1 MKLHGIIDIKVEGE
15 RIMRDPV
22 FWDKIKKAFGAT
34 PDLRTD
40 RMRATL
46 EAATIVE
53 ASRKALAR
61 LNTTNAIALII
72 DNQVLYEDR
81 EGRQDDL
88 IDLMHAFHENKAV
101 FGTSFKLLRLVVEH
115 EEAGLHFVIEVMA
128 RSEHHVDE
136 TAARVVIGARI
147 SDFEPRDGESAEAFR
162 ARVEPL
168 LKTPAVAEAH
178 RVQFESFV
186 SRLAD
191 ALRGSLADAQIT
203 VREAEAQVEK
213 PSRTAARPAHAPTD
227 LRYDPYVNYYPNRL
241 GDLLPM
247 MMWSSMLS
255 WSMMP
260 HYAVVDTLG
269 NDIASTDDLSQND
282 MESVAN
288 GEDTDF
294 GGDDFGDGGDSDGGG
309 DFGDGGSDDFGG
321 GFDFGDW

>member
-1 MKLHGIIDIKVEGE
+1 
-15 RIMRDPV
+15 
-22 FWDKIKKAFGAT
+22 
-34 PDLRTD
+34 
-40 RMRATL
+40 
-46 EAATIVE
+46 
-53 ASRKALAR
+53 